1 MAGKA
6 KGKETLDKLL
16 RLVDERVK
24 KLLEVC
30 SPQERTDLLVLVQA
44 VVKNLQEFRKE
55 NTAEKLKH
63 WKASKAAL
71 NESVEQLW
79 RKYFPDEISFKNIQ
93 EVVSYLQQQGWKV
106 SDSTVYNHKR
116 DGLISPNAQGRY
128 LQKTV
133 DKYAAQNLERLDGGR
148 QDPGGDEDLQKQIK
162 DAELRKVNAQAN
174 KIEFENDIRR
184 GRYIDKT
191 IVEQDRAARAVLF
204 KSDLRNFFR
213 REVHNIVELCGGN
226 PELTPKLLTFFDR
239 QVDVIIGRYS
249 EDREFV
255 VCMAEDK
262 TPEQTTEEEDE

>member
-1 MAGKA
+1 MAGKTEE
-6 KGKETLDKLL
+6 KEKFDKLL

-30 SPQERTDLLVLVQA
+30 SPQERTDLLVLVRA
-44 VVKNLQEFRKE
+44 VVKNLQEFQKE
-55 NTAEKLKH
+55 NTAERLKN

-148 QDPGGDEDLQKQIK
+148 QDLGGDEDISRKIK
-162 DAELRKVNAQAN
+162 DAELRKTEAQAE
-174 KIEFENDIRR
+174 KIEHENQIRK
-184 GRYIDKT
+184 GRYIDIT

-226 PELTPKLLTFFDR
+226 PELTPPLLAFFDR

-255 VCMAEDK
+255 VCMVENNQ
-262 TPEQTTEEEDE
+262 PRETTEEE